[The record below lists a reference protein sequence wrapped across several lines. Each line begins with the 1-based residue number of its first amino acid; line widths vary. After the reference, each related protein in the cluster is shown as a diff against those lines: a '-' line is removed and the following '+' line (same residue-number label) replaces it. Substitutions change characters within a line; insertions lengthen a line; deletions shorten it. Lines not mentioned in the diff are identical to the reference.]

1 MKYKNIDAIIVDLD
15 RTLLHTDKSL
25 SAYTANILNRC
36 KEKGIKIAVATA
48 RPLRTA
54 KQYYEK
60 IGFDAIVLS
69 NGARIICGSNCKD
82 YGISENSAINL
93 LELLEKSSDLRITL
107 ETGNIAYSNVPIK
120 DYATIISN
128 DLKYVAETEGVH
140 KLIVGFDHDNTL
152 EFIKNTLSSDLYYSL
167 SNGNL
172 IQIMDINARK
182 WNGIK
187 G

>member
-1 MKYKNIDAIIVDLD
+1 M
-15 RTLLHTDKSL
+15 
-25 SAYTANILNRC
+25 
-36 KEKGIKIAVATA
+36 
-48 RPLRTA
+48 
-54 KQYYEK
+54 
-60 IGFDAIVLS
+60 
-69 NGARIICGSNCKD
+69 
-82 YGISENSAINL
+82 
-93 LELLEKSSDLRITL
+93 EKSSDLRITL

-187 G
+187 YILDKMGCKPENTAYFGDDFDDILVIRIRFHGGAADDTVMAADGTSHNKTVQQRRNQFWL